1 MDPPDRAASTNVA
14 ADGEIAVVV
23 GRGRERN
30 DDEIHLGLVVTPAL
44 DAEDVEKLLRDLE
57 RVLAE
62 RYPGVNWK
70 ITAVRESLLAPPAGL
85 AELVDA
91 ARSRL
96 LEENWDLVVHVTEL
110 PLRISRRPLLMHSSP
125 THGAALVSLP
135 ALGPRHAR
143 HLVESVAEAVGVIAG
158 DRAAGGERKSG
169 SRRVVQRRVIVP
181 VSELGGPD
189 SLEGFALTH
198 RVLTGNLRLLAGMVR
213 ANHPWRLTTRLS
225 RAMVGALGV
234 ATFTIVTTDVWRI
247 ASGLAA
253 PRMAGVCL
261 AAIASATA
269 TLIFV
274 HGLWER
280 ATRSRVREQAILFN
294 VVTLITVS
302 FGIVALYA
310 GVCLIALAAAELMLE
325 PSLMSAQ
332 IGHRSD
338 FADYLRLALLAGA
351 LATVGGAFGGALE
364 SDAAVREA
372 TYAYRH
378 QRPERDCIRPRSR
391 FGASGA
397 ARGAGARR
405 LRGGRRRA
413 WWSSAVRIS
422 WRVSR
427 SSVLRGSWPRR
438 SARRTSPGAGVRPG

>member
-1 MDPPDRAASTNVA
+1 MNPLDPAVSSNVA
-14 ADGEIAVVV
+14 GDGEIAVAV
-23 GRGRERN
+23 GPGREEN
-30 DDEIHLGLVVTPAL
+30 DDAIHLGLVVTPAL
-44 DAEDVEKLLRDLE
+44 DAEDVEKLLRGLE

-62 RYPGVNWK
+62 RYPGVHWK
-70 ITAVRESLLAPPAGL
+70 ITAVRESLLPPPADL
-85 AELVDA
+85 PDLVDA

-96 LEENWDLVVHVTEL
+96 LDEGWDLVVHVTEL
-110 PLRISRRPLLMHSSP
+110 PLRISRRPLLIHSSP

-158 DRAAGGERKSG
+158 DRAAGGEHKSG
-169 SRRVVQRRVIVP
+169 SRRSGSRRLVQRRVIVP

-198 RVLTGNLRLLAGMVR
+198 RVLTGNVRLLAGMVR

-234 ATFTIVTTDVWRI
+234 ATFAIVTADVWRV
-247 ASGLAA
+247 AAGLAA
-253 PRMAGVCL
+253 PRMAAVCL
-261 AAIASATA
+261 AAIAGATA

-280 ATRSRVREQAILFN
+280 VTRSRVREQAILFN
-294 VVTLITVS
+294 VVSLITVG
-302 FGIVALYA
+302 FGILALYA
-310 GVCLIALAAAELMLE
+310 GTCLIALAAAALMLE

-378 QRPERDCIRPRSR
+378 HQS
-391 FGASGA
+391 
-397 ARGAGARR
+397 
-405 LRGGRRRA
+405 
-413 WWSSAVRIS
+413 
-422 WRVSR
+422 
-427 SSVLRGSWPRR
+427 
-438 SARRTSPGAGVRPG
+438 

>member
-1 MDPPDRAASTNVA
+1 MDPPDRAASADVA
-14 ADGEIAVVV
+14 ADGEMAVAV
-23 GRGRERN
+23 GRGGEKH

-44 DAEDVEKLLRDLE
+44 DAADVEKLVRDLE
-57 RVLAE
+57 PVLAE
-62 RYPGVNWK
+62 RYPEVRWR
-70 ITAVRESLLAPPAGL
+70 ITAIRESLLRPPAGL

-96 LEENWDLVVHVTEL
+96 LDENWDLAVHVTEL

-158 DRAAGGERKSG
+158 DRAAGSERKPG
-169 SRRVVQRRVIVP
+169 SRRLVQRRVIVP

-189 SLEGFALTH
+189 SLDGFALTH

-234 ATFTIVTTDVWRI
+234 ATFTIVTADVWRI

-269 TLIFV
+269 TLIIV

-280 ATRSRVREQAILFN
+280 ATRSRLREQAILFYI
-294 VVTLITVS
+294 VTLITVS
-302 FGIVALYA
+302 FGFSSY
-310 GVCLIALAAAELMLE
+310 
-325 PSLMSAQ
+325 
-332 IGHRSD
+332 
-338 FADYLRLALLAGA
+338 
-351 LATVGGAFGGALE
+351 T
-364 SDAAVREA
+364 
-372 TYAYRH
+372 
-378 QRPERDCIRPRSR
+378 
-391 FGASGA
+391 
-397 ARGAGARR
+397 
-405 LRGGRRRA
+405 RA
-413 WWSSAVRIS
+413 HA
-422 WRVSR
+422 
-427 SSVLRGSWPRR
+427 
-438 SARRTSPGAGVRPG
+438 

>member
-1 MDPPDRAASTNVA
+1 MDPPDRAALTNVA

-23 GRGRERN
+23 GRGREKS
-30 DDEIHLGLVVTPAL
+30 DHEIHLGLVVTPAL

-62 RYPGVNWK
+62 RYPGVDWK
-70 ITAVRESLLAPPAGL
+70 ITAVRESLLPPPAGL

-96 LEENWDLVVHVTEL
+96 LEEDWDLVVHVTEL

-135 ALGPRHAR
+135 ALGPRRAR

-181 VSELGGPD
+181 VSELGPD
-189 SLEGFALTH
+189 SLDGFALKH

-225 RAMVGALGV
+225 RAMIGALGV
-234 ATFTIVTTDVWRI
+234 ATFTIVTADVWRI

-253 PRMAGVCL
+253 PRMAGVCV

-294 VVTLITVS
+294 IVTLITVG
-302 FGIVALYA
+302 FGILALYA
-310 GVCLIALAAAELMLE
+310 GVCLAALAAAELMLE

-338 FADYLRLALLAGA
+338 FGDYLRLALLAAA

-378 QRPERDCIRPRSR
+378 HES
-391 FGASGA
+391 
-397 ARGAGARR
+397 
-405 LRGGRRRA
+405 
-413 WWSSAVRIS
+413 
-422 WRVSR
+422 
-427 SSVLRGSWPRR
+427 
-438 SARRTSPGAGVRPG
+438 

>member
-1 MDPPDRAASTNVA
+1 MDPPDSAASTNVA
-14 ADGEIAVVV
+14 ADGEIAVAG
-23 GRGRERN
+23 GRGREKN
-30 DDEIHLGLVVTPAL
+30 DEEIHLGVVVTPAL
-44 DAEDVEKLLRDLE
+44 DAEDVEKLVRDLE

-70 ITAVRESLLAPPAGL
+70 MTAVRESLLAPPAEL
-85 AELVDA
+85 TELVDA

-96 LEENWDLVVHVTEL
+96 LDENWDLVVHVTEL

-135 ALGPRHAR
+135 ALGPRRAR
-143 HLVESVAEAVGVIAG
+143 HLVDSVAKAVGVIAG

-181 VSELGGPD
+181 VSELGPD
-189 SLEGFALTH
+189 SLDGFALTH

-225 RAMVGALGV
+225 RAMIGALGV
-234 ATFTIVTTDVWRI
+234 ATFTIVTADVWRI

-253 PRMAGVCL
+253 PRMAGVCV

-269 TLIFV
+269 TLIFG

-294 VVTLITVS
+294 IVTLITVS
-302 FGIVALYA
+302 FGILALYA
-310 GVCLIALAAAELMLE
+310 GVCLAALAAAELMIE

-378 QRPERDCIRPRSR
+378 HQS
-391 FGASGA
+391 
-397 ARGAGARR
+397 
-405 LRGGRRRA
+405 
-413 WWSSAVRIS
+413 
-422 WRVSR
+422 
-427 SSVLRGSWPRR
+427 
-438 SARRTSPGAGVRPG
+438 

>member
-1 MDPPDRAASTNVA
+1 VDPPDSAASTNVA
-14 ADGEIAVVV
+14 ADGEIAVAG
-23 GRGRERN
+23 GRGREKN
-30 DDEIHLGLVVTPAL
+30 DEEIHLGVVVTPAL
-44 DAEDVEKLLRDLE
+44 DAEDVEKLVRDLE

-70 ITAVRESLLAPPAGL
+70 MTAVRESLLAPPAEL
-85 AELVDA
+85 TELVDA

-96 LEENWDLVVHVTEL
+96 LDENWDLVVHVTEL

-135 ALGPRHAR
+135 ALGPRRAR
-143 HLVESVAEAVGVIAG
+143 HLVDSVAKAVGVIAG

-181 VSELGGPD
+181 VSELGPD
-189 SLEGFALTH
+189 SLDGFALTH

-225 RAMVGALGV
+225 RAMIGALGV
-234 ATFTIVTTDVWRI
+234 ATFTIVTADVWRI

-253 PRMAGVCL
+253 PRMAGVCV

-269 TLIFV
+269 TLIFG

-294 VVTLITVS
+294 IVTLITVS
-302 FGIVALYA
+302 FGILALYA
-310 GVCLIALAAAELMLE
+310 GVCLAALAAAELMIE

-378 QRPERDCIRPRSR
+378 HQS
-391 FGASGA
+391 
-397 ARGAGARR
+397 
-405 LRGGRRRA
+405 
-413 WWSSAVRIS
+413 
-422 WRVSR
+422 
-427 SSVLRGSWPRR
+427 
-438 SARRTSPGAGVRPG
+438 

>member
-14 ADGEIAVVV
+14 ADGEIAVAV
-23 GRGRERN
+23 GRGREKS
-30 DDEIHLGLVVTPAL
+30 DDEIHLGLVVTTAL

-62 RYPGVNWK
+62 RYPGVKWK
-70 ITAVRESLLAPPAGL
+70 ITAVRESLLAPPAEL

-96 LEENWDLVVHVTEL
+96 LDENWDLVVHVTEL

-169 SRRVVQRRVIVP
+169 SRRLVQRRVIVP

-189 SLEGFALTH
+189 SLDGFALTH

-234 ATFTIVTTDVWRI
+234 ATFTIVTADVWRI

-294 VVTLITVS
+294 IVTLITVS
-302 FGIVALYA
+302 FGILALYA
-310 GVCLIALAAAELMLE
+310 GVCLAALAAAELMLE

-338 FADYLRLALLAGA
+338 LRTTCAWRCSPARWPL
-351 LATVGGAFGGALE
+351 
-364 SDAAVREA
+364 SAVRSAERSRA
-372 TYAYRH
+372 TRPSAR
-378 QRPERDCIRPRSR
+378 RPTPTVTTSPERDYQRPQCPTRSAGRCSRNSRSR
-391 FGASGA
+391 DPAWRTPASVVV
-397 ARGAGARR
+397 ARSEDFV
-405 LRGGRRRA
+405 GR
-413 WWSSAVRIS
+413 VEE
-422 WRVSR
+422 
-427 SSVLRGSWPRR
+427 LGPRR
-438 SARRTSPGAGVRPG
+438 SDDHAYWSGPRQPQGAA

>member
-14 ADGEIAVVV
+14 ADGEIAVAV
-23 GRGRERN
+23 GRGGEKN
-30 DDEIHLGLVVTPAL
+30 DDGIHLGLVVTPAL
-44 DAEDVEKLLRDLE
+44 DAEDVEKLVRDLE
-57 RVLAE
+57 PVLAE
-62 RYPGVNWK
+62 RYPGVKWK
-70 ITAVRESLLAPPAGL
+70 ITAVRESLLRPPAEL

-96 LEENWDLVVHVTEL
+96 LDENWDLVVHVTEL

-169 SRRVVQRRVIVP
+169 SRRLVQRRVIVP

-189 SLEGFALTH
+189 SLDGFALTH

-234 ATFTIVTTDVWRI
+234 ATFTIVTADVWRI

-280 ATRSRVREQAILFN
+280 ATRSRMREQAILFN

-302 FGIVALYA
+302 FGILALYA
-310 GVCLIALAAAELMLE
+310 GACLIALGAAELMLE

-378 QRPERDCIRPRSR
+378 HQS
-391 FGASGA
+391 
-397 ARGAGARR
+397 
-405 LRGGRRRA
+405 
-413 WWSSAVRIS
+413 
-422 WRVSR
+422 
-427 SSVLRGSWPRR
+427 
-438 SARRTSPGAGVRPG
+438 